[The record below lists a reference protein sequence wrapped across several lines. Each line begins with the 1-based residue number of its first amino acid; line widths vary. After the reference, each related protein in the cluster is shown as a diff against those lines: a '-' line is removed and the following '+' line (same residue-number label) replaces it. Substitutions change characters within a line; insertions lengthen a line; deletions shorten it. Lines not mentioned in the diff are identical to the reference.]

1 MKKKKKNSLK
11 VVQHDSC
18 LLTDK
23 IGYYINDEN
32 FLLSAV
38 FLFVGI
44 FHRY

>member
-11 VVQHDSC
+11 VVQHDSS
-18 LLTDK
+18 LLTVK

-38 FLFVGI
+38 LLFVGI
-44 FHRY
+44 FHR